1 MTDASPPP
9 TAVPGRLTP
18 RFRPQQLE
26 SQAPC
31 QACCAV
37 SGDVRGWIGIVA
49 QRGKTGADRELAYAQ
64 AWETIV
70 DRNPFPSVLGRVC
83 PHPCEAGCNRATLD
97 ESVSINALERFLGD
111 WAIAE
116 KLPLPRLEAD
126 AKAESIG
133 VIGTGPSGLSFA
145 YQMARRG
152 YRVTAYEQ
160 RDQPGGMLRYG
171 IPDYRLPPDVL
182 DAEIARILDLGVEL
196 RCGTVIGRDVSLD
209 ELRARHTIVYLG
221 IGAQDGREL
230 GIPGEADPSVWR
242 GTDYLLRVNRGE
254 PPRLGQAVAVI
265 GGGNTAVDAA
275 RTARR
280 AGAQVTVVY
289 RRSREEMPAIE
300 SEVADALEEG
310 IRFEFLV
317 APVRIDRRD
326 GATLVLTL
334 ERMQLGEPDESGRA
348 RPVPVPDSTFG
359 VAVDSVIAA
368 VSQMP
373 SWSGLEA
380 LQEGGWLSTDGQG
393 LVASGIWAGGDVLG
407 LGIVGD
413 GVLHGRRAAETLH
426 ARLQG
431 LPEPESR
438 GADRPV
444 EAGDILVDFYPTRP
458 RARSARLTAAEA
470 LRNRDA
476 EVAQGISEEQFLDE
490 VARCFSCGSCFGCQ
504 QCAMFCTALS
514 FGPVDA
520 AAPGSYFS
528 LSLDACRECGKCVE
542 VCPCH
547 YLQLSSGDPSGA

>member
-1 MTDASPPP
+1 MTGPSLPP
-9 TAVPGRLTP
+9 TSAAGRLTP

-26 SQAPC
+26 SRAPC

-49 QRGKTGADRELAYAQ
+49 QRGKTGVDRELAYAR

-83 PHPCEAGCNRATLD
+83 PHPCEADCNRSTLD
-97 ESVSINALERFLGD
+97 EPVSINALERFLGD

-126 AKAESIG
+126 AKPESIG

-160 RDQPGGMLRYG
+160 RKRPGGMLRYG
-171 IPDYRLPPDVL
+171 IPDYRLPPSIL

-196 RCGTVIGRDVSLD
+196 RCATVVGRDVSLE
-209 ELRARHTIVYLG
+209 ELRARHGIVYLG
-221 IGAQDGREL
+221 TGAQDGCEL
-230 GIPGEADPSVWR
+230 GIPGEDDPSVWR
-242 GTDYLLRVNRGE
+242 GTDYLRHVNRGE
-254 PPRLGQAVAVI
+254 PADAGRAVAVI

-280 AGAQVTVVY
+280 TGAEVTIFY
-289 RRSREEMPAIE
+289 RRSQAEMPASE
-300 SEVADALEEG
+300 SEVEEAHAEG
-310 IRFEFLV
+310 VRFEFLV
-317 APVRIDRRD
+317 APVGIDRRD
-326 GATLVLTL
+326 ESALVLTL
-334 ERMQLGEPDESGRA
+334 ERMRLGEPDESGRA
-348 RPVPVPDSTFG
+348 RPVPIPDSTFG
-359 VAVDSVIAA
+359 AAVDTVIAA
-368 VSQMP
+368 VSQTP
-373 SWSGLEA
+373 SWRGLEA
-380 LQEGGWLSTDGQG
+380 LRNGGWLSTDDRG
-393 LVASGIWAGGDVLG
+393 LVTDDLWAGGDVLG

-413 GVLHGRRAAETLH
+413 GVLHGRRAAEALH

-431 LPEPESR
+431 LPEPENR
-438 GADRPV
+438 GDDQPVDAD
-444 EAGDILVDFYPTRP
+444 EILVDFYPTRP
-458 RARSARLTAAEA
+458 RVRPTRLTVAEA
-470 LRNRDA
+470 LRSRDA
-476 EVAQGISEEQFLDE
+476 EVARGISEEQFLEE

-504 QCAMFCTALS
+504 QCSMFCTALCFS
-514 FGPVDA
+514 SLDA

-528 LSLDACRECGKCVE
+528 LSLDACHECGKCVE

-547 YLQLSSGDPSGA
+547 YLQLS